1 MTDKE
6 DIIPKIEGDIIFRVP
21 NYDGNVLEIKKNGDF
36 IVKGK
41 KVVNDVEVYE
51 GIKEFIERAKR
62 YDIEQFG
69 NESGMGP
76 F

>member
-62 YDIEQFG
+62 YDIEQFS
-69 NESGMGP
+69 NES
-76 F
+76 